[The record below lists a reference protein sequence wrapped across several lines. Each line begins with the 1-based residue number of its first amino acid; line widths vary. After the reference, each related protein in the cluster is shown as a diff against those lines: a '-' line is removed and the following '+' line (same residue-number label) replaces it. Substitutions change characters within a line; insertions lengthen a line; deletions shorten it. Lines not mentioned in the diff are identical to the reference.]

1 MPVAAVGALVGGG
14 LAAGA
19 GAAIAGSAALGIA
32 AGAAAGAMVGSSV
45 DQARAAQQGA
55 RAQQAAAQQQQVAF
69 QADQRR
75 AEVQNIRNVR
85 SQIRAARLAAGS
97 MTNIAAQTGGI
108 GSSALAG
115 GTASVGSQL
124 SGNLSYMQ
132 DVARENTAIANAQIA
147 TAGFQAQAAR
157 AAGRAAVYGAVGD
170 VAGTIF
176 STTGGSRIFQ
186 S

>member
-1 MPVAAVGALVGGG
+1 MPIVALGAVAGGFLGAGTAIGIVGG
-14 LAAGA
+14 
-19 GAAIAGSAALGIA
+19 I
-32 AGAAAGAMVGSSV
+32 AAGAMVGSSIAGA
-45 DQARAAQQGA
+45 QAAQQGA
-55 RAQQAAAQQQQVAF
+55 RAQQQAAQQQQIAF

-85 SQIRAARLAAGS
+85 AQIRAARLAAGS
-97 MTNIAAQTGGI
+97 MTNIAAQTGGM

-132 DVARENTAIANAQIA
+132 DIARENTAISNAQIA
-147 TAGFQAQAAR
+147 SAGFQGQAAA
-157 AAGRAAVYGAVGD
+157 AAGRAAIYGAVGD